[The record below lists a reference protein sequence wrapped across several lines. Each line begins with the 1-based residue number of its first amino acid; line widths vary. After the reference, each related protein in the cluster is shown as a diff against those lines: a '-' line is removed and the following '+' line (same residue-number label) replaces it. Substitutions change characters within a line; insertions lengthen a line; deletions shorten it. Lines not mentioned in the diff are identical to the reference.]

1 MEQRKLGGAEG
12 GGWSRGR
19 GLVCFGEPVVSRND
33 DVDSSA
39 GLADVLALLV
49 VHLPQRVG
57 EGSGG
62 VDHTL
67 RFHIKLASCERV

>member
-1 MEQRKLGGAEG
+1 MGEAEEA
-12 GGWSRGR
+12 GWSRGR
-19 GLVCFGEPVVSRND
+19 GLVWFGEPVVSRND

-49 VHLPQRVG
+49 IHPPQRVG

-67 RFHIKLASCERV
+67 RFHIKLVSCEHV